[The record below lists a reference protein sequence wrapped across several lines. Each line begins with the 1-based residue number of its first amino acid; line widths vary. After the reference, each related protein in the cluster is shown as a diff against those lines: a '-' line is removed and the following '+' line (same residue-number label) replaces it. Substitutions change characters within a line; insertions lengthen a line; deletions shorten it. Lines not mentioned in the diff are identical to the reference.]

1 MPVAHDLNDSALNV
15 AIKSKDQLIRFLNNS
30 GRRFFVMRSE
40 DLINSLPH
48 FEDGVLAIQ
57 NIVSCY
63 RDFRRCIPTD
73 RTELVAN
80 PITSSAI
87 EVMVMKDESLEPE
100 EYDDLIE
107 WAKTERAKAVD
118 RNERAKPIVRR

>member
-1 MPVAHDLNDSALNV
+1 MPIAHDVNDAALNV

-30 GRRFFVMRSE
+30 GRRFFVMKSE
-40 DLINSLPH
+40 DLITSLPH

-63 RDFRRCIPTD
+63 RDHRRTIPSD

-80 PITSSAI
+80 PITASAV
-87 EVMVMKDESLEPE
+87 EVTVMKDEALEPE

-107 WAKTERAKAVD
+107 WAKVERAKAVE
-118 RNERAKPIVRR
+118 RNERAKPIRR